1 MRLQNALKIPVKVLY
16 VLPALFW
23 CSVGL
28 VAILIGGFQDMDHG
42 FWIFPILSVCA
53 AVLLWKKKWWGC
65 LPGIAMGILML
76 KMVQNGLEMGLNTC
90 VYFVLMGLI
99 CRFTS
104 RNKGDAQ

>member
-1 MRLQNALKIPVKVLY
+1 MRLRNALKIAVKVLY
-16 VLPALFW
+16 VLP
-23 CSVGL
+23 G
-28 VAILIGGFQDMDHG
+28 M
-42 FWIFPILSVCA
+42 
-53 AVLLWKKKWWGC
+53 
-65 LPGIAMGILML
+65 AMGILML